1 MRNIFSG
8 IYQEGNMVKTI
19 EFIGFN
25 KTKSITTNIDF
36 PFPVKTGKGK
46 ISNKLGNAQLKLE

>member
-46 ISNKLGNAQLKLE
+46 ISKN